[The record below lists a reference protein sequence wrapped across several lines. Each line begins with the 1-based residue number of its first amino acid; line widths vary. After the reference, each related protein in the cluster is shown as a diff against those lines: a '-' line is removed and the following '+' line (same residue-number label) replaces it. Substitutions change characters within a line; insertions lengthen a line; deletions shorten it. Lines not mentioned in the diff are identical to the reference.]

1 MKARTSEAELRI
13 GGMVTVIGRTCRT
26 QWEVYRHLAHT
37 HQRPAVIRLFV
48 SPVIYDFAAVPV
60 DTCPRLPMR
69 SGSER
74 ASRSSRLCLRSLLA
88 MTTVYKEAGY
98 FVLTVTPRA
107 VGVARIAAS
116 EEYIIIMS
124 YLYGRSNN
132 ISIGLPASK
141 HSGERHATKCGPE
154 RIRTVK
160 LRINMG
166 PICGSVITVALRLG
180 LRPG

>member
-1 MKARTSEAELRI
+1 
-13 GGMVTVIGRTCRT
+13 MVTVIGRTCRT
-26 QWEVYRHLAHT
+26 QWEVTRRPSPDTCWFDTKRSHVGT
-37 HQRPAVIRLFV
+37 HQRPAIIRLFV

-116 EEYIIIMS
+116 EEYIMS
-124 YLYGRSNN
+124 YLYGLSNN